1 MRTRRERLR
10 DLLKLSVTIG
20 IVLFARASLADHY
33 VVPSESMLPTIAV
46 SDRLLVNKL
55 AYGLRVPLSGLYLL
69 RFAGPARG
77 EVVVLTSPEDGK
89 VLVKRVAAV
98 PGDRIEVAGGRLRV
112 NGAPAEVAPCPG
124 EHDTLCE
131 ALGARRHR
139 LRLDDGGG
147 PDLGPLR
154 VPEDHYLMLGDNR
167 GNSHDGRAF
176 GLVPRSAL
184 LGRAVS
190 VFARGGR
197 LTWQP
202 L

>member
-20 IVLFARASLADHY
+20 IVLCARASLADHY
-33 VVPSESMLPTIAV
+33 VVPSESMLPTIEI

-55 AYGLRVPLSGLYLL
+55 AYGLRLPASSVYLA

-77 EVVVLTSPEDGK
+77 EVVVLSSPEDGK
-89 VLVKRVAAV
+89 VLVKRVAAIG
-98 PGDRIEVAGGRLRV
+98 GDTVEIVAGRLRV
-112 NGAPAEVAPCPG
+112 NGAEVKVAPCPG
-124 EHDTLCE
+124 ANGALCE
-131 ALGARRHR
+131 ELGARRHG
-139 LRLDDGGG
+139 LRLDEGGG
-147 PDLGPLR
+147 PDLGPIR
-154 VPEDHYLMLGDNR
+154 IPADHYLMLGDNR

-176 GLVPRSAL
+176 GLVERSAL

-190 VFARGGR
+190 VFARRGR